1 MLVGFVQLVEMETNI
16 QLPLLLLDLL
26 LASNVTI
33 YCALPFLVV
42 GVRRGLSLPCPRTQ
56 GCRFV
61 LDALIL

>member
-33 YCALPFLVV
+33 YRALPFLVV
-42 GVRRGLSLPCPRTQ
+42 GVRRGLSLPCPRT
-56 GCRFV
+56 
-61 LDALIL
+61 